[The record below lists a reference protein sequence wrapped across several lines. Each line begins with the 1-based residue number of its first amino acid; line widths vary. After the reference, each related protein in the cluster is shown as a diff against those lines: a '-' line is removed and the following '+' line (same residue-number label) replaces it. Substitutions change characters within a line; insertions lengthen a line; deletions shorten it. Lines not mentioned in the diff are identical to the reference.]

1 MTVTPTL
8 RTSAHCGYVEAQESL
23 MMLFGQRIEYYDAP
37 HSFWDDYSNYIPVN
51 ISILG
56 FDYENQITI
65 DGDTVSTGIVVPRVD
80 TNIRLDDRVPM
91 IDRAN
96 GERYDMKLDPN
107 WDAARRD
114 DEVTRF
120 VKRAYSETIRQAV
133 IFSHPNQACV
143 DVHTV
148 VRATA
153 RELQTGEDGEH
164 RYDIYDFVT
173 KDTGLKLQFTW
184 EMRMGDDAH
193 NMCVEYDKKT
203 HEICAI
209 SEHYEEDGELVRQF
223 TMSTFSSHEDVFE
236 NTLAND
242 LEFMIENIVE
252 EYYGKQKA
260 RAAGLIDDLEQNE
273 QTL

>member
-23 MMLFGQRIEYYDAP
+23 TMLFGQRIEYYDAP
-37 HSFWDDYSNYIPVN
+37 HSFWDDYSNHIPVN
-51 ISILG
+51 ISVLG
-56 FDYENQITI
+56 FNYENQITI

-96 GERYDMKLDPN
+96 GERYDMKIDPE
-107 WDAARRD
+107 WDVARRD

-148 VRATA
+148 VRSIASD
-153 RELQTGEDGEH
+153 LQKGEEGEH
-164 RYDIYDFVT
+164 RYDVYDFVA

-184 EMRMGDDAH
+184 EMHMGDESH

-203 HEICAI
+203 QEICVV
-209 SEHYEEDGELVRQF
+209 SERYDEDGDLVRQF
-223 TMSTFSSHEDVFE
+223 TMSTFSSHEDVFK

-252 EYYGKQKA
+252 EHYGEQKA
-260 RAAGLIDDLEQNE
+260 RAAGLIDDLEQE
-273 QTL
+273 QQTL

>member
-1 MTVTPTL
+1 MTTTPTL

-23 MMLFGQRIEYYDAP
+23 SSLFGQRIEYYDAP

-51 ISILG
+51 ISVLG
-56 FDYENQITI
+56 FNYENQITI
-65 DGDTVSTGIVVPRVD
+65 DGDTVSTGIVIPRVN
-80 TNIRLDDRVPM
+80 TNIDLDSRTPM

-96 GERYDMKLDPN
+96 GERYDMELDPE
-107 WDAARRD
+107 WDAERRD

-120 VKRAYSETIRQAV
+120 VKRAYTETIRQAV
-133 IFSHPNQACV
+133 IFSHPKQDCV
-143 DVHTV
+143 DVHTI
-148 VRATA
+148 VRSTA

-164 RYDIYDFVT
+164 LYDIYDFVT

-184 EMRMGDDAH
+184 EMLMGDESHD
-193 NMCVEYDKKT
+193 MCVEYDKKT
-203 HEICAI
+203 HEICVV

-223 TMSTFSSHEDVFE
+223 TMSTFSEQEDIFE
-236 NTLAND
+236 NSLAAD
-242 LEFMIENIVE
+242 LESMIENNIE
-252 EYYGKQKA
+252 EYHGKQKA

>member
-1 MTVTPTL
+1 MTTMPTL

-23 MMLFGQRIEYYDAP
+23 HLLFGQRIEYYDAP

-51 ISILG
+51 ISVLG
-56 FDYENQITI
+56 FNYENRITI
-65 DGDTVSTGIVVPRVD
+65 DGDTVSTGIVIPRVN
-80 TNIRLDDRVPM
+80 TNIDLDSRTPM

-96 GERYDMKLDPN
+96 GERYDMELDPE
-107 WDAARRD
+107 WDAERRD

-120 VKRAYSETIRQAV
+120 VKRAYTETIRQAV
-133 IFSHPNQACV
+133 IFSHPKQDCV
-143 DVHTV
+143 DVHTI
-148 VRATA
+148 VRSTA

-164 RYDIYDFVT
+164 LYDIYDFVT

-184 EMRMGDDAH
+184 EMRMGDESH

-223 TMSTFSSHEDVFE
+223 TTSTFSEQEDIFE
-236 NTLAND
+236 NSLAGD
-242 LEFMIENIVE
+242 LEFMIENNLE
-252 EYYGKQKA
+252 EYHGKQKA

>member
-1 MTVTPTL
+1 MTIMPTL
-8 RTSAHCGYVEAQESL
+8 RTSAHCGYVEAQEDLSRI
-23 MMLFGQRIEYYDAP
+23 FGDRITYYDAP
-37 HSFWDDYSNYIPVN
+37 SSFWDDYSDYIPVN
-51 ISILG
+51 INVYG
-56 FDYENQITI
+56 FNYENRITI
-65 DGDTVSTGIVVPRVD
+65 KDDTVSTGIIVPKIN
-80 TNIRLDDRVPM
+80 TNINPDNRTPM
-91 IDRAN
+91 IDREG
-96 GERYDMKLDPN
+96 GEHYEVKIDPN
-107 WDAARRD
+107 WDAETRD
-114 DEVTRF
+114 AEVGRF
-120 VKRAYSETIRQAV
+120 IKRAYSETIRQAV
-133 IFSHPNQACV
+133 IFSHPNQAGV

-223 TMSTFSSHEDVFE
+223 TMSTFSEQEDIFK
-236 NTLAND
+236 NTLADD
-242 LEFMIENIVE
+242 LEFMIENNIE
-252 EYYGKQKA
+252 EHYGKQKA

>member
-1 MTVTPTL
+1 
-8 RTSAHCGYVEAQESL
+8 
-23 MMLFGQRIEYYDAP
+23 MLFGQRIKYYDAP

-51 ISILG
+51 ISVLG
-56 FDYENQITI
+56 FNYENQITI
-65 DGDTVSTGIVVPRVD
+65 DGDTVSTGIVIPKVN
-80 TNIRLDDRVPM
+80 TNIDLDSCTPM

-96 GERYDMKLDPN
+96 GERYDMKIDPE

-148 VRATA
+148 VRDTISD
-153 RELQTGEDGEH
+153 LQKGEEGEH
-164 RYDIYDFVT
+164 RYDVYDFVT

-184 EMRMGDDAH
+184 ELRMGDESH

-203 HEICAI
+203 QETCVV
-209 SEHYEEDGELVRQF
+209 SERYDEDGDIVRQF
-223 TMSTFSSHEDVFE
+223 TMSTFSSREDVFK

-252 EYYGKQKA
+252 EYYGEQKA
-260 RAAGLIDDLEQNE
+260 RMNGLIDDLEQNE

>member
-51 ISILG
+51 ISVLG
-56 FDYENQITI
+56 FNYENQITI

-96 GERYDMKLDPN
+96 GERYDMKIDPE
-107 WDAARRD
+107 WDATRRD

-148 VRATA
+148 VRSIASD
-153 RELQTGEDGEH
+153 LQKGEEGEH
-164 RYDIYDFVT
+164 RYDVYDFVT

-184 EMRMGDDAH
+184 EMRMGDESH

-203 HEICAI
+203 REICVV
-209 SEHYEEDGELVRQF
+209 SECYDEDGDLVRQF
-223 TMSTFSSHEDVFE
+223 TMSTFSSHEDVFK

-242 LEFMIENIVE
+242 LEFMIENIIE
-252 EYYGKQKA
+252 EHYGEQKA

>member
-1 MTVTPTL
+1 MTTTPTL

-23 MMLFGQRIEYYDAP
+23 SSLFGQRIEYYDAP
-37 HSFWDDYSNYIPVN
+37 HSFWDDYCNYIPVN

-56 FDYENQITI
+56 FNYENQITI
-65 DGDTVSTGIVVPRVD
+65 DGDTVSTGIVIPRVN
-80 TNIRLDDRVPM
+80 TNIDLDSRTPM

-96 GERYDMKLDPN
+96 GERYDMELDPE

-143 DVHTV
+143 DVHTI
-148 VRATA
+148 VRSTT

-164 RYDIYDFVT
+164 LYDIYDFVT

-184 EMRMGDDAH
+184 EMRMGDESH

-223 TMSTFSSHEDVFE
+223 TMSTFSEQEDIFK
-236 NTLAND
+236 NTLADD
-242 LEFMIENIVE
+242 LEFMIENNIE
-252 EYYGKQKA
+252 EHYGKQKA

>member
-1 MTVTPTL
+1 MTTTPTL

-23 MMLFGQRIEYYDAP
+23 SSLFGQRIEYYDAP
-37 HSFWDDYSNYIPVN
+37 HSFWDDYCNYIPVN

-56 FDYENQITI
+56 FNYENQITI
-65 DGDTVSTGIVVPRVD
+65 DGDTVSTGIVIPRVN
-80 TNIRLDDRVPM
+80 TNIDLDSHTPM

-96 GERYDMKLDPN
+96 GERYDMELDPE

-133 IFSHPNQACV
+133 IFSHPKQDCV
-143 DVHTV
+143 DVHTI
-148 VRATA
+148 VRSTT

-164 RYDIYDFVT
+164 LYDIYDFVT

-184 EMRMGDDAH
+184 EIRMGDESH

-203 HEICAI
+203 QEICVV
-209 SEHYEEDGELVRQF
+209 SERYDEDGDIVRQF
-223 TMSTFSSHEDVFE
+223 EMGTFSSSEDIFK
-236 NTLAND
+236 NTLAGD
-242 LEFMIENIVE
+242 LEYIIENNIE

-260 RAAGLIDDLEQNE
+260 KAAVLIDDLEQE
-273 QTL
+273 QQTL

>member
-23 MMLFGQRIEYYDAP
+23 HSLFGQRIEYYDAP

-56 FDYENQITI
+56 FNYENQITI
-65 DGDTVSTGIVVPRVD
+65 DGDTVSTGIVIPKIHTD
-80 TNIRLDDRVPM
+80 IPLGDRTPM

-96 GERYDMKLDPN
+96 GERYDMKLDPE

-133 IFSHPNQACV
+133 IFSHPNQAGV

-184 EMRMGDDAH
+184 EMRLGDESH
-193 NMCVEYDKKT
+193 SMCVEYDKKT

-223 TMSTFSSHEDVFE
+223 TMSTFSEQEDIFK
-236 NTLAND
+236 NSLADD
-242 LEFMIENIVE
+242 LEFMIENNLE
-252 EYYGKQKA
+252 EYHGKQKA
-260 RAAGLIDDLEQNE
+260 RAAGLIDDLEQE
-273 QTL
+273 QQTL